1 MCMEYFYDKFNKAM
15 IPWLAHVLKKYHCK
29 VWKNARGTNTD
40 YYMMNSK
47 LVYM

>member
-40 YYMMNSK
+40 YFMMNSK